1 MCALVHARVFVLGR
15 LRMHGPARGWR
26 APSGNL
32 AVPECADAVSR
43 PCVCTLIVPVGGAVL
58 PFYRCGN

>member
-15 LRMHGPARGWR
+15 LCMHGPARGWR